1 MNERRKEKNKLQT
14 KTMKEVPLPKW
25 QLGIYLLLSV
35 GIHAYS
41 FYEVYLASKEHEEE
55 LTQEFGL
62 EADSSFFG
70 LKKDATD
77 FEWSFWTEWARWP
90 LLYLSVGHVLVSQ
103 LSRRYFE
110 QIRPWFLMAYG
121 MFACWLLLGSQGTA
135 LIFLNTCVSFVVA
148 QLKMPSL
155 IWLSSVVM
163 LLMLHIGAVEDVQR
177 GWYVTENEYYL
188 LVFTVTVR
196 CLYYTSFGLEWCS
209 EQNLNPTNN
218 YTFPAML
225 AYGFY
230 YPVFHNGPV
239 ITYNQFAK
247 QMQSQQI
254 RKPSPF
260 IYVLLDIAR
269 LVLWWGLA
277 ELMIHLMY
285 MHAIYSSHSLL
296 ERTSCWAL
304 GGLALSQVLF
314 FYVKYLVLYGLPALI
329 ARLDGLDPPALPR
342 CVSTMYSFTGIWR
355 SFDVG
360 LHCFLVRYIYIP
372 LGGSHRGLYGM
383 VLSSAFTFIFVCC
396 WHGAHKYLWY
406 WAALNWISLI
416 TEHAGKK
423 LLDIPAIQR
432 VIDRSLSP
440 RMYRQIHAA
449 LASVSTALLILTNVI
464 FLGGEQVGAIYWNRL
479 FVQGWPWVPLTVFG
493 CLYCFSHVG
502 IEWNL
507 FYFPHYKGRFP
518 VCSVTKTIK

>member
-163 LLMLHIGAVEDVQR
+163 LLMLHIGAVEDV
-177 GWYVTENEYYL
+177 
-188 LVFTVTVR
+188 
-196 CLYYTSFGLEWCS
+196 
-209 EQNLNPTNN
+209 
-218 YTFPAML
+218 
-225 AYGFY
+225 
-230 YPVFHNGPV
+230 
-239 ITYNQFAK
+239 